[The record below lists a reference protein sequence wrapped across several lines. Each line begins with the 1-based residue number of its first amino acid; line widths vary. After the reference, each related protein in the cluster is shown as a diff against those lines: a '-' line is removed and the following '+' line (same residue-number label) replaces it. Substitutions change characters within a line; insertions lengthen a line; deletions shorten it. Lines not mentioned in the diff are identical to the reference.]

1 MAEDKRLFLIDAYAI
16 IFRAYYS
23 FISNPRINSKGLNT
37 SAMFGFTNTLWSL
50 LQKENPTHIAVVFD
64 PPGDNFRKE
73 QFQAYKANRDETP
86 EDIKKS
92 VPYIREIIKA
102 MRIPTLEVAGFEADD
117 TIGTLAKKGKKA
129 GYTVYMMTPD
139 KDFGQLIEDGIYMY
153 KPGRKGGDHEV
164 IGVKEVCERYGI
176 ERPTQVI
183 DILGMMGDAVDNIP
197 GIPGVGE
204 KTAIKFIQQFGSMEG
219 LYENLDQLKGKM
231 KEKVE
236 ANKEQAFM
244 SKQLATIELNVPIEF
259 DESDLIREEPDKDR
273 LIAIFEDL
281 EFRTLTKNILG
292 EEIAVTKTPSESQ
305 LDLFGGGEDNV
316 EVELVSSNIKTIEN
330 TTHEYKMVQGESE
343 LADLVQLLINQPSV
357 CFDTETTG
365 IDPHQAEIVGIS
377 FCYQKGEA
385 YYVPTPKD
393 EIKTQQILNAFKL
406 FFENESIEKVGQN
419 LKYDIEVLRQYN
431 IKVEGPLY
439 DTMIAHFL
447 LHPETKNNMDD
458 MAQFY
463 LGYKPVSIESLI
475 GPKGKNQGNMRDV
488 TLDKVT
494 EYAAE
499 DADITWQLKLSI
511 DKKLTEEHTVRLLK
525 EMEYPLVRVLAD
537 MECQGINLDVAAL
550 NKMSEELDKD
560 AIRLKDKVF
569 ALANTDFNLDSPKQL
584 GEVLFDH
591 LKIDSNAKKTQTGQ
605 YQTNEATLEKL
616 AAKHEII
623 PLILDYRSVRKLK
636 STYVDSLP
644 DMVNPKTG
652 RVHTN
657 YMQTVAATGR
667 LSSNHP
673 NLQNIPIRTER
684 GREIRKAFI
693 PRDSKHLILAADYSQ
708 VELRIIAAISKDE
721 GMIKAFKDGLDIH
734 TATAAKVFNVELSD
748 VSREM
753 RSKAKAVNFGIA
765 YGQGAFGLAQ
775 NLNISRTEAKEIID
789 NYFEQFPGILSYKD
803 SSIELARK
811 NGYAETIMGR
821 RRYLPDINSKNHVV
835 RSSAER
841 NAINAPIQGS
851 AADIIKVAMINLSKV
866 FHEQKFKSQMLLQVH
881 DELVFDAHVD
891 EIDEITP
898 IIRKEME
905 GAVQLSVPLLVDINT
920 GNNWLEAH

>member
-1 MAEDKRLFLIDAYAI
+1 MADDKRLFLIDAYAL

-64 PPGDNFRKE
+64 PPGDNFRKVQYE
-73 QFQAYKANRDETP
+73 AYKANRDETP

-102 MRIPTLEVAGFEADD
+102 MRISTLEVAGFEADD
-117 TIGTLAKKGKKA
+117 TIGTLAKKGKKH

-139 KDFGQLIEDGIYMY
+139 KDFGQLIEEGIYMY

-164 IGVKEVCERYGI
+164 LGVKEICERYGI
-176 ERPTQVI
+176 DRPEQVI

-204 KTAIKFIQQFGSMEG
+204 KTAIKFVQQFGSVEG
-219 LYENLDQLKGKM
+219 LYENLDKLKGKM

-236 ANKEQAFM
+236 AHKEQAFM

-259 DESDLIREEPDKDR
+259 DEDDLIREEPDKER
-273 LIAIFEDL
+273 LITIFEDL
-281 EFRTLTKNILG
+281 EFRTLAKNILG
-292 EEIAVTKTPSESQ
+292 EEITITKSSGESQ
-305 LDLFGGGEDNV
+305 LDLFGSADATEIEAGKST
-316 EVELVSSNIKTIEN
+316 LKTIE
-330 TTHEYKMVQGESE
+330 TAEHDYK
-343 LADLVQLLINQPSV
+343 LVQTEVEIKSLIKLLSQQSTF

-365 IDPHQAEIVGIS
+365 IDPHQAELVGMS
-377 FCYQKGEA
+377 FCFKVGEA
-385 YYVPTPKD
+385 YYVPVSENREET
-393 EIKTQQILNAFKL
+393 TSLLNLFKPV
-406 FFENESIEKVGQN
+406 FENDTIQKVGQN
-419 LKYDIEVLRQYN
+419 LKYDIEVLRQYAITIN
-431 IKVEGPLY
+431 GRLY

-447 LHPETKNNMDD
+447 INPDTKNNMDD
-458 MAQFY
+458 MAQYY

-475 GPKGKNQGNMRDV
+475 GAKGKNQGTMRDV
-488 TLDKVT
+488 ELEKIT
-494 EYAAE
+494 EYASE
-499 DADITWQLKLSI
+499 DADITWQLKLEI
-511 DKKLTEEHTVRLLK
+511 DKILTEEHTKKLFV
-525 EMEYPLVRVLAD
+525 EMECPLVQVLAN
-537 MECQGINLDVAAL
+537 MECEGINLDVDAL
-550 NKMSEELDKD
+550 KIMSTELAKE
-560 AIRLKDKVF
+560 AIILKDKIF
-569 ALANTDFNLDSPKQL
+569 KLATVDFNLDSPKQL

-591 LKIDSNAKKTQTGQ
+591 LKIDDKAKKTKTGQ

-616 AAKHEII
+616 ASKHEII
-623 PLILDYRSVRKLK
+623 PLILDYRSVKKLK

-644 DMVNPKTG
+644 ELVNPITG

-673 NLQNIPIRTER
+673 NLQNIPIRTDR
-684 GREIRKAFI
+684 GKEIRKAFI
-693 PRDSKHLILAADYSQ
+693 PRDKDHLILAADYSQ
-708 VELRIIAAISKDE
+708 VELRIIAAISEDK
-721 GMIKAFKDGLDIH
+721 GMIQAFKDGLDIH
-734 TATAAKVFNVELSD
+734 AATAAKVFGVEID
-748 VSREM
+748 EVSREM
-753 RSKAKAVNFGIA
+753 RGKAKAVNFGIA

-803 SSIELARK
+803 MSIALARK

-821 RRYLPDINSKNHVV
+821 RRYLPDINSKNHMV
-835 RSSAER
+835 RSGAER

-851 AADIIKVAMINLSKV
+851 AADIIKVAMINLSRVLK
-866 FHEQKFKSQMLLQVH
+866 EKKFKSQMLLQVH
-881 DELVFDAHVD
+881 DELVFDAHKS
-891 EIDEITP
+891 EIQDITP
-898 IIRKEME
+898 IIRDEMQN
-905 GAVQLSVPLLVDINT
+905 AISLSVPLIVDINT